1 MDFPTCCGAVLHLP
15 GRQGSLTV
23 GLVGG
28 GPLGGDRWWGLQ
40 VGVRSVASSGYRVS
54 GLGKG

>member
-28 GPLGGDRWWGLQ
+28 GPLGVDRWSDVQ
-40 VGVRSVASSGYRVS
+40 VGVGGVAGIGCGVS
-54 GLGKG
+54 GLGEG